1 MDKSLLKDF
10 KKWFAEYKHE
20 KRKNWYREK
29 CDVMFF
35 TSCKSFERLLKKI
48 ERDIYTKIDK
58 EISSKKQDRPTIMKA
73 IRVSKGKDSK
83 PKYIDLRYEEMW
95 EEAKEVVLD
104 PFIASAMQIIIKTQ
118 EAFDKHKKE
127 TSFKIIP

>member
-1 MDKSLLKDF
+1 MTSWCKF
-10 KKWFAEYKHE
+10 GAE
-20 KRKNWYREK
+20 
-29 CDVMFF
+29 
-35 TSCKSFERLLKKI
+35 
-48 ERDIYTKIDK
+48 IDK

-95 EEAKEVVLD
+95 EEAKEIVFE
-104 PFIASAMQIIIKTQ
+104 PFIASAMQSIIKTQ

-127 TSFKIIP
+127 TAFKIIP